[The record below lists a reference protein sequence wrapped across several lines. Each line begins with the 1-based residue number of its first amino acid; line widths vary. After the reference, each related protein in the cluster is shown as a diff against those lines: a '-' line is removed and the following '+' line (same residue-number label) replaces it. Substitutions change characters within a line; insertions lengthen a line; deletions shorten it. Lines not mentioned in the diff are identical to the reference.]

1 MSVPTA
7 WRLPLIAVLTWASV
21 LIGLIHSAVPVA
33 MLLISIVAFWVIW
46 RSDQSFRFVAASIL
60 AVIASASLSVVAQQ
74 AIRYPGVL
82 VDKAG
87 KEVSVHLVTS
97 ATLTPARDSVRG
109 TIRSVEGVQVPGVP
123 AMVFFEPS
131 ESRIPPGTTIRLEGQ
146 LRETG
151 RFDGR
156 AWILFADQWE
166 VVAQAPALVASADR
180 LREGFLTRSTLNGG
194 DGGALLPGLS
204 LGDTEAVT
212 DSLTHAMRV
221 SSLSHL
227 VAVSGAN
234 CALIV
239 GIAVLLTSLMGG
251 GVWWRVGMGLVTLA
265 GFIILVTPEPSV
277 IRASVMASITLI
289 AIATGRPHSGLN
301 ALSLTVWLLLLFDP
315 WRAVD
320 LAFVLSVAATGGIV
334 LGFVPVATT
343 LERWMPR
350 WLALPIALPLVAQLA
365 VLPFLVLLRPAIPT
379 YGVFANLLAA
389 PFVPFVTVSGLL
401 GALAGPVWPWLAD
414 VCAAVGWYPA
424 AAIASIA
431 RAVSDLP
438 GREIEWLNGVEGFG
452 LAALLS
458 AGLWWLLVG
467 GPPFV
472 GLAGVLLSVAVVTI
486 HLHIPRLV
494 SSLNKPSDWQ
504 IAQCDVGQGDAV
516 VLKTEMGFVLVDTG
530 DDDAKLRECLAVLG
544 VYRVSVLLLTHFDI
558 DHMGQAHTF
567 AGRVDT
573 VLSGPPDN
581 NADRYLLAQLYE
593 SGASVQE
600 VSEGD
605 GFDLGNYELKILW
618 PLSPGIAEPGN
629 DSSVVTLV
637 LPKEP
642 EGMSMLGLGDV
653 GERAQQ
659 MLLPRVGQVRVD
671 VVKVSHHGSAD
682 QLPELYESVSASIG
696 LVGVG
701 AGNRYGHPTDKALQI
716 LRASGTIP
724 LRSDERG
731 TLTLHRVEGG
741 IESWSTRGG

>member
-1 MSVPTA
+1 M
-7 WRLPLIAVLTWASV
+7 
-21 LIGLIHSAVPVA
+21 GLIHSAVPLA
-33 MLLISIVAFWVIW
+33 ILLISIVAFLVIW
-46 RSDQSFRFVAASIL
+46 RKGQSFRLVAAAIL

-82 VDKAG
+82 VDNAG
-87 KEVSVHLVTS
+87 KEVSLHLVTS

-109 TIRSVEGVQVPGVP
+109 TIRSVDGVQVPGVP

-131 ESRIPPGTTIRLEGQ
+131 ESRIPPGTTIRFEGQ

-156 AWILFADQWE
+156 AWIVFADQWE
-166 VVAQAPALVASADR
+166 VVAQAPAFVAAADR
-180 LREGFLTRSTLNGG
+180 LREDFLTRSTSIGG

-212 DSLTHAMRV
+212 DSLTHSMRV

-234 CALIV
+234 CALVV
-239 GIAVLLTSLMGG
+239 GIAVLLTSLLGG
-251 GVWWRVGMGLVTLA
+251 GVWWRVGAGLATLA
-265 GFIILVTPEPSV
+265 GFIIVVTPEPSV

-289 AIATGRPHSGLN
+289 AIASGRPHSGVS

-334 LGFVPVATT
+334 LGLVPVATT

-350 WLALPIALPLVAQLA
+350 WLALPIALPLAAQLA

-389 PFVPFVTVSGLL
+389 PFVPFVTVLGLL

-414 VCAAVGWYPA
+414 LCAAAGWYPA
-424 AAIASIA
+424 TAIASIA

-438 GREIEWLNGVEGFG
+438 ARELEWLSGVGGFG

-458 AGLWWLLVG
+458 AGLWWLLAG
-467 GPPFV
+467 GSPLV
-472 GLAGVLLSVAVVTI
+472 GLASVLLALAVVTI
-486 HLHIPRLV
+486 HLHLPRVV
-494 SSLNKPSDWQ
+494 SSISKPADWH

-516 VLKTEMGFVLVDTG
+516 VLNTDAGFVLVDTG
-530 DDDAKLRECLAVLG
+530 DDEAKLRECLLVLG
-544 VYRVSVLLLTHFDI
+544 VHRVSVFVLTHFDI
-558 DHMGQAHTF
+558 DHMGQALSLE
-567 AGRVDT
+567 GRVDT

-581 NADRYLLAQLYE
+581 NADRYLLAQLRE
-593 SGASVQE
+593 RGASVRE
-600 VSEGD
+600 VSAGHV
-605 GFDLGNYELKILW
+605 FDLGNYEIKVLW

-629 DSSVVTLV
+629 DSSVVTLF

-659 MLLPRVGQVRVD
+659 MVLPRMGVSRVD

-682 QLPELYESVSASIG
+682 QLPALYDSISASVG
-696 LVGVG
+696 LIGVG
-701 AGNRYGHPTDKALQI
+701 ADNRYGHPTDKALQM
-716 LRASGTIP
+716 LHSAGTIP

-731 TLTLHRVEGG
+731 TLTLRRGEGG
-741 IESWSTRGG
+741 IEIWSTRGG